1 MAKRFHQSV
10 RVRNEGG
17 MTFHEDM
24 SAPALMPREVRN
36 QYWPE
41 ASYGNNKMMPD
52 LFEGVQRQMARDNS
66 DYMGQMKPKKY

>member
-1 MAKRFHQSV
+1 MAKRYHQSV

-36 QYWPE
+36 QYWP
-41 ASYGNNKMMPD
+41 AAHYGNMKMMPD
-52 LFEGVQRQMARDNS
+52 LFEGVQKQMSKDLT
-66 DYMGQMKPKKY
+66 DYMHEMNPKKY